1 MGIITAM
8 WAVFVDWAR
17 VRLPRLQRGFLNHH
31 KESQT
36 DLYILIYI
44 EELILDTIT
53 PIYLKI
59 TFNDI

>member
-8 WAVFVDWAR
+8 WAAFVDWVR
-17 VRLPRLQRGFLNHH
+17 VRLPRLQPGFPNHH

-44 EELILDTIT
+44 EDFILDTIT
-53 PIYLKI
+53 PIYFKI
-59 TFNDI
+59 IFTDI